1 MTQQRRS
8 VLVTGGSRGIG
19 HAVAKELSRDHH
31 VLVGGTS
38 PGTVNAVVGQLDDA
52 EPFIADLTDAQAV
65 AEAVA
70 AVDRLDAVV
79 HSAGTYGSGNT
90 LAQTPRSEWR
100 DVLELNVVAVA
111 DLTAQLLPLLRDSH
125 GQIVMINSGSG
136 LHRPGPRTGVYAA
149 SKYALRA
156 LTDALREEE
165 RGAVRVTTVYP
176 GRVNTDMQVNRQHQ
190 MGREY
195 DPDEHLRPESIAAA
209 VRMALEASSEA
220 MVEDVSVRPVVK

>member
-1 MTQQRRS
+1 
-8 VLVTGGSRGIG
+8 
-19 HAVAKELSRDHH
+19 
-31 VLVGGTS
+31 
-38 PGTVNAVVGQLDDA
+38 
-52 EPFIADLTDAQAV
+52 
-65 AEAVA
+65 
-70 AVDRLDAVV
+70 
-79 HSAGTYGSGNT
+79 
-90 LAQTPRSEWR
+90 
-100 DVLELNVVAVA
+100 
-111 DLTAQLLPLLRDSH
+111 
-125 GQIVMINSGSG
+125 MINSGSG

>member
-19 HAVAKELSRDHH
+19 HAVVEELSKDHH
-31 VLVGGTS
+31 VLVGGTR
-38 PGTVNAVVGQLDDA
+38 PDTVNEVVGQLDDA
-52 EPFIADLTDAQAV
+52 EPFIADLTDPQAV
-65 AEAVA
+65 AGAVA

-79 HSAGTYGSGNT
+79 HSAGTYGSGNP

-136 LHRPGPRTGVYAA
+136 LHRPGPRAGVYAA

-190 MGREY
+190 MGHEY
-195 DPDEHLRPESIAAA
+195 APDEHLRPESIAAA